1 MAIRPARNQTATRK
15 ITPRS
20 RPGPLRVGTD
30 NQIPYRKADGA
41 EEEMHDR
48 TGWLAKSREFAERCR
63 NVHGVTDHLRPKECH
78 HQREDQGANKAS
90 NNCQGRA
97 LTTEPG
103 RIENSN
109 MDISPAIATSVCP
122 LRETGTSIP

>member
-63 NVHGVTDHLRPKECH
+63 NVHVVTE
-78 HQREDQGANKAS
+78 QSQAQGMS
-90 NNCQGRA
+90 SS
-97 LTTEPG
+97 T
-103 RIENSN
+103 
-109 MDISPAIATSVCP
+109 
-122 LRETGTSIP
+122 